1 MQSYHIAVTV
11 IRGDNSAPIRTHRVV
26 KVSAVDG
33 YGVAVEGLPGGRRYF
48 TGNRVNVPTVAYGD
62 VLNVTGTASRPVQ
75 LLVKSAPYIAPH
87 GTTGPLRSMDGFTLA
102 FSESGAYT
110 LTRIV
115 GTTTVLMWRSAPMLQ
130 PSSPVA
136 VEALETGIRRY
147 EAAILEA
154 A

>member
-11 IRGDNSAPIRTHRVV
+11 IRGDKSARTHSKGMV

-33 YGVAVEGLPGGRRYF
+33 VGVAVEGLPGGRRYI

-75 LLVKSAPYIAPH
+75 LLVKSAPYTAPH
-87 GTTGPLRSMDGFTLA
+87 GTTGPLRSMDGFTLS
-102 FSESGAYT
+102 FNENGAYT
-110 LTRIV
+110 LTRTV

>member
-1 MQSYHIAVTV
+1 MLTYHIAVTV
-11 IRGDNSAPIRTHRVV
+11 IRGDKSAPIRTNRVV

-33 YGVAVEGLPGGRRYF
+33 VGVAVEGLPGGRRYI

-62 VLNVTGTASRPVQ
+62 VLNITGNASRPVQ
-75 LLVKSAPYIAPH
+75 VQVMSAPYTAPH
-87 GTTGPLRSMDGFTLA
+87 GTTGPLRSTDGITLS
-102 FSESGAYT
+102 FNENGAYT
-110 LTRIV
+110 LTRTV

-130 PSSPVA
+130 PSSFIA

>member
-11 IRGDNSAPIRTHRVV
+11 IRGDKSARTHSKGMV
-26 KVSAVDG
+26 KVSAVEG
-33 YGVAVEGLPGGRRYF
+33 YGVAVEGLPGGRRYI

-62 VLNVTGTASRPVQ
+62 VLNITGNASRPVQ
-75 LLVKSAPYIAPH
+75 VQVKSAPYTAPH
-87 GTTGPLRSMDGFTLA
+87 GTTGPLRSMDGITLA

-110 LTRIV
+110 LTRTV